1 MFCISFL
8 RNSEYIKNPGLKSG
22 LVVILFF
29 GVHPTRTSTNGP
41 LGGILNANPFAL
53 RHLMHAL
60 MKFFIE
66 CESTGTHTQF
76 YDKFNTRYEIFQVI
90 KCVWG
95 NVVYREQ
102 LEKEAS

>member
-1 MFCISFL
+1 MICITFL

-29 GVHPTRTSTNGP
+29 GVQPTRISRNGA
-41 LGGILNANPFAL
+41 LGNILNALPFATK
-53 RHLMHAL
+53 HLLHSL

-66 CESTGTHTQF
+66 CESTGSNTQF

-90 KCVWG
+90 KCIWG

-102 LEKEAS
+102 LQKEAS